1 MYCLCLCSCGVVCI
15 GSGHTENNI
24 LSVGFF
30 FQGDN
35 NLLKQQLEDV
45 QNQLNH
51 QVANLIH
58 PEEVL
63 ARINELKQKLQTGDG
78 EIQ

>member
-1 MYCLCLCSCGVVCI
+1 MPLFVFLFVVCI
-15 GSGHTENNI
+15 GSGHTETNI
-24 LSVGFF
+24 LSF

-51 QVANLIH
+51 EVANLIH

-78 EIQ
+78 EIK